1 MKIYTNYDKKIIKLL
16 SVRIKSNLCLARFMS
31 VIEAYNEAWDSGN
44 VEALE
49 NIIHDDCV
57 FNPHVGGITMSKSDI
72 LGFVMSG
79 NTPTSEHNRILFE
92 NDEVGVAHSIVH
104 FANNSDSEAVM
115 SFMRFKDGQIISMET
130 GATPLSDDY
139 KLIGSDD

>member
-1 MKIYTNYDKKIIKLL
+1 MKLYTNYDKKIIKLL

-104 FANNSDSEAVM
+104 FANDSDSEAVM